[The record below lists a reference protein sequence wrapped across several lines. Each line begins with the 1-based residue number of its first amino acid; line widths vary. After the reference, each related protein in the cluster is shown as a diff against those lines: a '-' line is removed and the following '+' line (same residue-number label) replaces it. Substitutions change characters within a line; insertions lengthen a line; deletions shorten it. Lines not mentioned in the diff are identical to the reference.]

1 VTFST
6 VRPRRAPAV
15 CGSMAAALVAAAAAI
30 LMGGCSHESPD
41 EGLHMTVGAPPDTVP
56 RFTIP
61 LEMLE
66 PYWSGW
72 SAYDVGG
79 KLGLYMK
86 KAEIGTVTGVDTDSL
101 DPFTLDADGF
111 PVAPTRDGSIIYFDT
126 GGMNCGWLDKMELT
140 PEGRLV
146 FRVVAGRGLVHVAG
160 KGLCTLEDGSV
171 ARLE

>member
-1 VTFST
+1 VTQ
-6 VRPRRAPAV
+6 RAPRRQV
-15 CGSMAAALVAAAAAI
+15 RAALAVIAAAAA
-30 LMGGCSHESPD
+30 LLVCGCTHESPD
-41 EGLHMTVGAPPDTVP
+41 RGLHMTVGAPPDTIP
-56 RFTIP
+56 RFTVP
-61 LEMLE
+61 FEMLE

-72 SAYDVGG
+72 SAYGVGG

-101 DPFTLDADGF
+101 DPFTLDGNGI

-160 KGLCTLEDGSV
+160 KGVCTLEDGSV
-171 ARLE
+171 TRLE